1 MSESPAHRCK
11 LEECTVATTGKC
23 VEGLDLSGCPNYINP
38 APEPEAEF
46 DTVEVSRVETQV
58 QPAQPAEELT
68 VDLPNGLDF
77 DPTTA
82 SQITRA
88 QLTRVIVIAGD
99 KDSGK
104 TTLVSSLYDRFQE
117 GPFAGYL
124 FAGCGTL
131 PGLERRSFPSRIASD
146 RVTPDT
152 TRTTRGDGQ
161 KLLHLKFRVQD
172 LSRPSQDVMLS
183 DISGEFFKD
192 ACNSTEG
199 CRQLRIL
206 NRADH
211 LALCLDGEKLA
222 STTFRHEAFHT
233 GVLLLQSAL
242 DAGMIGV
249 RTFVD
254 VLFTKRDLLGPPQG
268 STALDYVDG
277 IRQKMTTQFERSFGR
292 LRFFEVAARPS
303 SLEFPFAYGLD
314 QILPSW
320 IEDTPLYAQP
330 KPLDARILAASL
342 AQTEFDRYALKR

>member
-1 MSESPAHRCK
+1 MPDSTTHRCK
-11 LEECTVATTGKC
+11 LEECTVGTTGKC
-23 VEGLDLSGCPNYINP
+23 VEGLELNVCPNYIS
-38 APEPEAEF
+38 AEAESEGESVA
-46 DTVEVSRVETQV
+46 VEVSPEEIQEL
-58 QPAQPAEELT
+58 PAQPAKERT
-68 VDLPNGLDF
+68 VDLANGLDF
-77 DPTTA
+77 DPTSA
-82 SQITRA
+82 AQITRA
-88 QLTRVIVIAGD
+88 RLTRVIVIAGD

-131 PGLERRSFPSRIASD
+131 PGLERRCFPSRIASD
-146 RVTPDT
+146 RETPDT

-161 KLLHLKFRVQD
+161 KLLHLKLRVQD
-172 LSRPSQDVMLS
+172 LSQPAQDLLLS

-206 NRADH
+206 SRADH

-233 GVLLLQSAL
+233 SVLLLQSAL
-242 DAGMIGV
+242 DAGMVGV

-254 VLFTKRDLLGPPQG
+254 VLFTKRDVLGPLQG
-268 STALDYVDG
+268 SAAIDYVQG
-277 IRQKMTTQFERSFGR
+277 IRDRITAQFERSLGR
-292 LRFFEVAARPS
+292 LRFFEIAARPS
-303 SLEFPFAYGLD
+303 PGDFPFAYGLD

-320 IEDTPLYAQP
+320 IEDTPLYAQRSP
-330 KPLDARILAASL
+330 IDPRVLAASL
-342 AQTEFDRYALKR
+342 AQTEFDRYAVKR